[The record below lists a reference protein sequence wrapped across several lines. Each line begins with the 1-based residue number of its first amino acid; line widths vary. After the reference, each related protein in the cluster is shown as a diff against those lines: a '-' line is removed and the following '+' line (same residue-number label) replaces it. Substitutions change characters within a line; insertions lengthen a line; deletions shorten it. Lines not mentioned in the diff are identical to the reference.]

1 MIKCSKINTF
11 KTKYHF
17 EKCKKIPRSGVTNKN
32 KIKKHNTKS
41 SMLSK
46 LSFLLNI

>member
-11 KTKYHF
+11 KTKYYF
-17 EKCKKIPRSGVTNKN
+17 EKCKKIPRSGVTNNN

-41 SMLSK
+41 SMLLK